1 MQVLLKGYVPSAKN
15 LNPVTTQLDVDI
27 YDDSEPPVKVHV
39 TNMKAPIEMVLT
51 RSKWKRPSAVST
63 PGSFVA
69 RSTYSKLKHFPP
81 H

>member
-27 YDDSEPPVKVHV
+27 YDDSEPPMKVDV
-39 TNMKAPIEMVLT
+39 SNMKTPIEMVLT

-63 PGSFVA
+63 PGSF
-69 RSTYSKLKHFPP
+69 RRTQLILN
-81 H
+81 